1 MKGVETGQAITRKH
15 LERQT
20 TEETEAS
27 NNYLTS
33 EQNNTETAWQDV
45 TNAKK
50 EYFETFHEYGEK
62 LKKVILKKVEVNPT
76 NTLNYRLTVLDI
88 NQKTKREQ
96 RNNRSDHQHRLEKR
110 N

>member
-20 TEETEAS
+20 TEESEAS

-62 LKKVILKKVEVNPT
+62 LKEGIILKKIEVNPT

-88 NQKTKREQ
+88 NQENEEGTKKQ
-96 RNNRSDHQHRLEKR
+96 LK
-110 N
+110 